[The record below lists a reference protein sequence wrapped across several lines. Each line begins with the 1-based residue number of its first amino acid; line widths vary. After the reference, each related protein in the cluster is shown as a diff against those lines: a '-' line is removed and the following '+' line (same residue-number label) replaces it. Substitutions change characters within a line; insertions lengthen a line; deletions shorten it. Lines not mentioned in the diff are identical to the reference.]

1 MLQLNFTRLLYISL
15 VNKVKPAAE
24 TAEEK
29 FVENGQLSLE
39 WVLFFLLSYCK
50 KLVSTISWIT
60 TSKMAPGY
68 KMGTSLKD
76 WSLRVMHIVLVT

>member
-1 MLQLNFTRLLYISL
+1 MLQVNFTRLLYISL

-39 WVLFFLLSYCK
+39 
-50 KLVSTISWIT
+50 
-60 TSKMAPGY
+60 
-68 KMGTSLKD
+68 
-76 WSLRVMHIVLVT
+76 